1 MSISIGANQQREQN
15 THNNS
20 QQLKRGEESHFRIW
34 QNEASPFSYKLMSYM
49 NYKGIPFKAIHANV
63 DASMQ
68 LIPKLVGQ
76 SIVPVVLTPNEE
88 VLQDS
93 TPIIEWFEQRFTDNA
108 VIPDDERLALLMW
121 LLEDFADE
129 YMPRIHMHTR
139 WGNEQNKLTVSHRIA
154 RDLCYAKFD
163 IAFKDLAAMM
173 AARQPNFD
181 KHLGLHSDVRANMDE
196 QILDLLAILEEH
208 FIDNQFLLGFK
219 PSLADFALYGSLY
232 VHLYSDPNSK
242 TTMEVNGPRTCQWL
256 HTMRDFGDT
265 RGCVGQTEF
274 GEWINL
280 DDGVPASLNK
290 LLAFTAKT
298 YVPFAKACAQASK
311 AKDKT
316 FEAEVYGVTATFST
330 HHYRAWSF
338 EQVQRRYA
346 ALSDD
351 NKNFVDNILIANKV
365 QPALTADGI
374 YHSDLFDGFTP
385 PVVKDGIA
393 DARIRHIKNKGNK
406 ASLL

>member
-15 THNNS
+15 THHNS

-49 NYKGIPFKAIHANV
+49 NYKGIPFKAIHANL

-93 TPIIEWFEQRFTDNA
+93 TPIIEWFEQRFTDNV

-163 IAFKDLAAMM
+163 IAF
-173 AARQPNFD
+173 
-181 KHLGLHSDVRANMDE
+181 
-196 QILDLLAILEEH
+196 
-208 FIDNQFLLGFK
+208 
-219 PSLADFALYGSLY
+219 
-232 VHLYSDPNSK
+232 
-242 TTMEVNGPRTCQWL
+242 
-256 HTMRDFGDT
+256 
-265 RGCVGQTEF
+265 
-274 GEWINL
+274 
-280 DDGVPASLNK
+280 
-290 LLAFTAKT
+290 
-298 YVPFAKACAQASK
+298 
-311 AKDKT
+311 
-316 FEAEVYGVTATFST
+316 
-330 HHYRAWSF
+330 
-338 EQVQRRYA
+338 
-346 ALSDD
+346 
-351 NKNFVDNILIANKV
+351 
-365 QPALTADGI
+365 
-374 YHSDLFDGFTP
+374 
-385 PVVKDGIA
+385 
-393 DARIRHIKNKGNK
+393 
-406 ASLL
+406 